1 MILLH
6 IHLIQ
11 YLEHSVS
18 NEGIKI
24 LDSHVNK
31 ILDWKLQ
38 TTAKG
43 LQSSL
48 GFTIYYLVFIPEY
61 GKLSAPMN
69 GMRNHK
75 GDLEWTP
82 SMICYFET

>member
-11 YLEHSVS
+11 YLGHSVS

-24 LDSHVNK
+24 LDSHMNK

-48 GFTIYYLVFIPEY
+48 GFNTLKPKRWSYVQC
-61 GKLSAPMN
+61 K
-69 GMRNHK
+69 K
-75 GDLEWTP
+75 V
-82 SMICYFET
+82 